1 MQGLDQSRS
10 NFSYNYTLYPSKGAF
25 CRYMSL
31 MYVRELE
38 GALIRVVAFS
48 TIVNQVINVHLA
60 AEAVKGL
67 ILSKSINH
75 DTKDSTTGRGVL
87 RN

>member
-1 MQGLDQSRS
+1 
-10 NFSYNYTLYPSKGAF
+10 
-25 CRYMSL
+25 MSL